1 MADDEYGRSELRNRV
16 EAYAAWVKDLR
27 LGKKVDPP
35 LTGDNSPLSRLGRE
49 LRLLADTISRREAET
64 QKLFDI
70 IHEVERGV
78 LVEDVLEKIY
88 DGFAGLIPYERI
100 GCAFLSDDGATLTAY
115 WAKSKLGAVQLT
127 KGYSQSMSGSSL
139 VNILHTHLPRIL
151 NDLPAYLA
159 AKPNSNSTQRIVT
172 EGGRANLTCPLIV
185 EGRPI
190 GFLFF
195 TSNQENTY
203 KKVHQTIFQQI
214 AAEVAVVIHKSHLYQ
229 RLIEANRDMTL
240 QSRRL
245 REIASHDPLTGI
257 LNRAAIMAAVDRQI
271 EMSGVTGKNFGVIM
285 VDIGHFKQ
293 VNDTHGHAAGDEV
306 LRELV
311 RRVSTALR
319 RTDDFGRY
327 GGEEFLVL
335 IGDTSRGELLGTAEH
350 LRWLVACAPV
360 DLGGTPLQITA
371 SFGVA
376 FAPDA
381 GISAAELLKSADDA
395 LYAAKAGGRNR
406 CEAADSAPSLTE

>member
-1 MADDEYGRSELRNRV
+1 
-16 EAYAAWVKDLR
+16 
-27 LGKKVDPP
+27 
-35 LTGDNSPLSRLGRE
+35 
-49 LRLLADTISRREAET
+49 
-64 QKLFDI
+64 
-70 IHEVERGV
+70 
-78 LVEDVLEKIY
+78 
-88 DGFAGLIPYERI
+88 
-100 GCAFLSDDGATLTAY
+100 
-115 WAKSKLGAVQLT
+115 
-127 KGYSQSMSGSSL
+127 
-139 VNILHTHLPRIL
+139 
-151 NDLPAYLA
+151 
-159 AKPNSNSTQRIVT
+159 
-172 EGGRANLTCPLIV
+172 
-185 EGRPI
+185 
-190 GFLFF
+190 
-195 TSNQENTY
+195 
-203 KKVHQTIFQQI
+203 
-214 AAEVAVVIHKSHLYQ
+214 
-229 RLIEANRDMTL
+229 MTL

-257 LNRAAIMAAVDRQI
+257 LNRAAIMAALDRQI

-285 VDIGHFKQ
+285 VDIDHFKQ